1 MAKGSDSEDLSLI
14 PGFGFLRQSLV
25 NKAEGIFE
33 AMTFLWSYAD
43 NQQVYCTLLTYIAV
57 LLNVFNVFIYTLL
70 MFVFRI
76 FWIHGIKMNGT
87 S

>member
-33 AMTFLWSYAD
+33 AMTFLWSYVD

-76 FWIHGIKMNGT
+76 FWIH
-87 S
+87 

>member
-33 AMTFLWSYAD
+33 ASTFLWSYVD
-43 NQQVYCTLLTYIAV
+43 NQQVYRTLLTYFI
-57 LLNVFNVFIYTLL
+57 LLDVFDILRDALL

-76 FWIHGIKMNGT
+76 F
-87 S
+87 

>member
-33 AMTFLWSYAD
+33 AMTFLWSYVE
-43 NQQVYCTLLTYIAV
+43 NRQVYSTLLTYIV
-57 LLNVFNVFIYTLL
+57 LLNVFDISIDTLL
-70 MFVFRI
+70 MLVFRI